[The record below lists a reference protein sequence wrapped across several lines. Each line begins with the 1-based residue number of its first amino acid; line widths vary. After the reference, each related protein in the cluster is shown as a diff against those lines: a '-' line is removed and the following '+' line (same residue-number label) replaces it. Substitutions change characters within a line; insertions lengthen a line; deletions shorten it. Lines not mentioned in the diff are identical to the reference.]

1 MKNSTKI
8 FLYLVII
15 GAFLGGVELFVIE
28 SAGDHYGFKSLLLKR
43 LIHVEPL
50 PESSDKSASE
60 SKPALYILGGPQ
72 NSMENKFRVASERYH
87 EGVVSKIL
95 FLSQS
100 GITEYSSKIGRNFT
114 NDEWALE
121 KLIKLGIPSELIE
134 PVPIEKR
141 FFGTLSEAQGIS
153 RIAVNRGYSRLIL
166 VTAPHHTMRTWL
178 SFSRYFKGHD
188 IKLYIYPS
196 DDDAG
201 MRELLIEN
209 MKFIIYKYILLQY

>member
-1 MKNSTKI
+1 
-8 FLYLVII
+8 
-15 GAFLGGVELFVIE
+15 
-28 SAGDHYGFKSLLLKR
+28 
-43 LIHVEPL
+43 
-50 PESSDKSASE
+50 
-60 SKPALYILGGPQ
+60 
-72 NSMENKFRVASERYH
+72 
-87 EGVVSKIL
+87 KIL

-134 PVPIEKR
+134 PVSIEKG

-153 RIAVNRGYSRLIL
+153 RIAVKRGYSRLIL

-178 SFSRYFKGHD
+178 SFSRYLKGHD

-196 DDDAG
+196 DDD
-201 MRELLIEN
+201 
-209 MKFIIYKYILLQY
+209 